1 MKKLVILLV
10 LSAVM
15 LFCGCTQNAPSP
27 QNELTSSR
35 WAATLEDGAE
45 VKLEF
50 FGEPDDLSAGFEIT
64 NAEKNVNI
72 SGDCLTDGKSFVI
85 FDESVSQN
93 FAFDYTPK
101 GNTLD
106 ISYNGSTLTLQ
117 KQS

>member
-1 MKKLVILLV
+1 MKKLVIFLV

-27 QNELTSSR
+27 QNELISSR
-35 WAATLEDGAE
+35 WAATLDGGAE
-45 VKLEF
+45 VKLQF
-50 FGEPDDLSAGFEIT
+50 RGEPGDLSADLEIT
-64 NAEKNVNI
+64 NAGKSVNI
-72 SGDCLTDGKSFVI
+72 SGDCLTDGSSFVI
-85 FDESVSQN
+85 FDESISQN